1 MSAQAGAPE
10 LEESSDFIVFDG
22 SSPADVSHARKL
34 WSSVSLLPPL
44 ESRLQSAD
52 IRQRLPVSRPQR
64 DCTVAGPT
72 PKRSSPEPHGVLQR
86 RREEEEEERR
96 RYVAVADRRREIL
109 ALLRRQREQRI
120 HEELVSM
127 AFKPKVKVGKD
138 KKRRNLSDGDEELVK
153 ELQ

>member
-1 MSAQAGAPE
+1 M
-10 LEESSDFIVFDG
+10 VFDG
-22 SSPADVSHARKL
+22 SSQADVSHARLL
-34 WSSVSLLPPL
+34 WSSVSLLPPQ

-64 DCTVAGPT
+64 DSTVAGPT
-72 PKRSSPEPHGVLQR
+72 PIRSSPEPHGVLR
-86 RREEEEEERR
+86 RRWEEEEERR
-96 RYVAVADRRREIL
+96 RYVAMADRRREIL

-120 HEELVSM
+120 HEELISM

-138 KKRRNLSDGDEELVK
+138 RERHNLSDCDEELVK